1 MTIVQRAK
9 IAKQAGITLSAVSG
23 EMKNDAL
30 KTIAR
35 ELKNQK
41 EIIFEAGKK
50 DLENARA
57 DNLPNPVIKRL
68 VFDENKLNDVIS
80 GIEQLINLEEPVGK
94 TLLSTQLSDGLD
106 LYRVSCPIGVIGV
119 IFESRP
125 DALVQI
131 STLCLKSANA
141 VILKGGSEAKNVN
154 KALFD
159 VIYSA
164 SIKAGIPEGWA
175 VLAQSRDDV
184 AEMLKLSDCID
195 LLIPRGSNEFVKYIM
210 DNTNIP
216 VTGHSDGI
224 CHLYIDE
231 FADVDKAVKITVD
244 SKTQYVAVCNAVETL
259 LIHENI
265 ANDFLPKIFMKFENK
280 VELRGDENVMKILPN
295 IKKADEADW
304 SSEYLDYV
312 LSIKIVKNLDE
323 AIEHIN
329 KFGSGHTDSIVS
341 ENTENIKKFMLLVDS
356 ACVFSNCSTR
366 FSDGHR
372 FGFGAEVGVS
382 TGKIHSRGPVGLDGL
397 LIYKYKLLGNGHIV
411 ADFADKKAKFT
422 HVPLNKN
429 CPL

>member
-1 MTIVQRAK
+1 MTIAQKAE
-9 IAKQAGITLSAVSG
+9 IAKQAGITLSAASG
-23 EMKNDAL
+23 EMKNNAL
-30 KTIAR
+30 RTIVQ

-41 EIIFEAGKK
+41 EKIFEAGKR
-50 DLENARA
+50 DVENART
-57 DNLPNPVIKRL
+57 DNLPNPIIKRL
-68 VFDENKLNDVIS
+68 VFDENKLYDVIS
-80 GIEQLINLEEPVGK
+80 GIEQLINLDEPVGK
-94 TLLSTQLSDGLD
+94 TLLATQLSDGLD

-141 VILKGGSEAKNVN
+141 VILKGGSEAKNIN

-164 SIKAGIPEGWA
+164 SIKAGIPDGWA
-175 VLAQSRDDV
+175 VLAESRDDV
-184 AEMLKLSDCID
+184 TEMLKLSDYID
-195 LLIPRGSNEFVKYIM
+195 LLIPRGSNEFVKYIIN
-210 DNTNIP
+210 NTNIP

-231 FADVDKAVKITVD
+231 FADVDKAVKITFD

-259 LIHENI
+259 LVHENI
-265 ANDFLPKIFMKFENK
+265 ANDFLPKILKEFAGK
-280 VELRGDENVMKILPN
+280 VELRGDENVMKILPS
-295 IKKADEADW
+295 IKKANNNDW
-304 SSEYLDYV
+304 TSEYLDYI
-312 LSIKIVKNLDE
+312 LSIKIVKNLGE

-341 ENTENIKKFMLLVDS
+341 ENLENIKKFMLLVDS
-356 ACVFSNCSTR
+356 ACVFGNCSTR
-366 FSDGHR
+366 FSDGYK

-397 LIYKYKLLGNGHIV
+397 LIYKYKLLGNGHTV
-411 ADFADKKAKFT
+411 FDFANKKTEFT
-422 HVPLNKN
+422 HIQLNKN